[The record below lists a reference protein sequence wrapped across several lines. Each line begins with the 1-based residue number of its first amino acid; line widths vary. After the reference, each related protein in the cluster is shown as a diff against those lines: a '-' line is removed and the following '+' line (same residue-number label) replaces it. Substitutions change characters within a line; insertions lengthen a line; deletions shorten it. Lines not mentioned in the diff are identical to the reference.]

1 MKLHIL
7 GMNGPFPAPAG
18 ACSGYLVTTERRRFL
33 LDIGAG
39 VFARL
44 IALTDPA
51 ALDAVILSH
60 FHHDHTSDLG
70 VLSYYLSLYG
80 QERALPVL
88 APNREPLLEGG
99 LFYFEGDSLY
109 LSDVTIM
116 SFRVRHTVPALAYKI
131 TCCGKTLVYSGDMNE
146 TEGFVDFTR
155 GADLLLCDACL
166 PSDLWHEA
174 APHLSARHAA
184 CIAREAGVGRL
195 LLTHMN
201 SLCSETEILEEA
213 RAVFK
218 DTMIAAAGVV
228 YAI

>member
-18 ACSGYLVTTERRRFL
+18 ACSGYLATTESRRFL

-44 IALTDPA
+44 IASTDPA
-51 ALDAVILSH
+51 ALDAVLLSH
-60 FHHDHTSDLG
+60 FHHDHISDLG
-70 VLSYYLSLYG
+70 VLRYYLSFNG

-88 APNREPLLEGG
+88 APSRDPLLEGD
-99 LFYFEGDSLY
+99 LFCFKGDSLS
-109 LSDVTIM
+109 LSDVTIT
-116 SFRVRHTVPALAYKI
+116 SFRVRHTVSALAYKI
-131 TCCGKTLVYSGDMNE
+131 TYCGKTLVYSGDMNE
-146 TEGFVDFTR
+146 TEGFADFTH

-166 PSDLWHEA
+166 PSVLWQET

-201 SLCSETEILEEA
+201 PHYSETEILEEA

-218 DTMIAAAGVV
+218 DTMIAASGVV
-228 YAI
+228 YAC